1 MQIVKDAQ
9 GILPNT
15 ESGLTGITFY
25 ALGCLFFIFVALLEY
40 ASILMIVRIKSK
52 FKITWSQEMMDWIS
66 SALYALGFVIFNF
79 VYRAVYFDPNY

>member
-25 ALGCLFFIFVALLEY
+25 ALGCLFFIFIALLEY
-40 ASILMIVRIKSK
+40 ASILMIVRMKSK
-52 FKITWSQEMMDWIS
+52 FKITWSQEIMDWIS
-66 SALYALGFVIFNF
+66 IALYALGFLVFNL
-79 VYRAVYFDPNY
+79 VYRDAYVDPSY